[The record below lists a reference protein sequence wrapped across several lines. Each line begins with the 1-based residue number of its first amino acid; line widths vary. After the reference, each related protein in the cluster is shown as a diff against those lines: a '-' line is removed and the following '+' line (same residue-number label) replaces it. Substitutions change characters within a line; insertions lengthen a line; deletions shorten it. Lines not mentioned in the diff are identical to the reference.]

1 MTWKKLLSETDGA
14 PKQLQINYPSII
26 LPGENQA
33 SHLGPLGCSAMIP
46 SPKGAQHEPQ
56 KRLSVKLSV
65 KVQLTVADWVDVT
78 FFLISP
84 VVPVVPLAPAIK
96 TMTIIIL
103 DYMRDYFEQ
112 CHDSGSWT
120 AIVDLETQLG
130 ESNSFKVRR

>member
-1 MTWKKLLSETDGA
+1 
-14 PKQLQINYPSII
+14 
-26 LPGENQA
+26 
-33 SHLGPLGCSAMIP
+33 MIP

-56 KRLSVKLSV
+56 KRLPVKLSV

-78 FFLISP
+78 VFLISQW

-103 DYMRDYFEQ
+103 YYMRDYFEQ